1 MLAIY
6 VYEPGEG
13 TITFSV
19 TGDRADTETVTV
31 QVTVTESS
39 FIIDAVDE
47 LIVNTDE
54 DTTDLNINISSPESE
69 NRGIGVSLAVEYLTG
84 ERTDLV
90 NVRQAD
96 DTPVIGLPII
106 VDVRSDSGANVP
118 LSLTRVPGEE
128 GNTIIRVTV
137 TPQTLEY
144 RSLYQVTVKDIRV
157 RVNLP
162 PIELS
167 VEPSSLKFILGTTET
182 VTVGV
187 NADAIAAN
195 ATIRT
200 TQNPSNRV
208 LIENNFDDSGEITV
222 TGLSLGET
230 ILTIEASAFDY
241 ATETTQVSV
250 TVQSPLFIVAP
261 ATLDLEEGSSQTIN
275 VSLSRIPEDS
285 GSVTVMIEPEE
296 GSALEL
302 TVSSPSLT
310 FMTTELQQVIV
321 TSINDDDEY
330 TDDRNAMLTLTAD
343 GYTTATVTA
352 NITDDEPQPIGL
364 DVTGST
370 NLSLVRFTN
379 TEITVSVGVAA
390 DLTVEAEGAVRLADG
405 STLVRTS
412 LGDLGSTR
420 DRDIRRR

>member
-1 MLAIY
+1 M
-6 VYEPGEG
+6 
-13 TITFSV
+13 
-19 TGDRADTETVTV
+19 
-31 QVTVTESS
+31 
-39 FIIDAVDE
+39 
-47 LIVNTDE
+47 
-54 DTTDLNINISSPESE
+54 
-69 NRGIGVSLAVEYLTG
+69 
-84 ERTDLV
+84 
-90 NVRQAD
+90 
-96 DTPVIGLPII
+96 
-106 VDVRSDSGANVP
+106 
-118 LSLTRVPGEE
+118 
-128 GNTIIRVTV
+128 
-137 TPQTLEY
+137 
-144 RSLYQVTVKDIRV
+144 

-187 NADAIAAN
+187 NADARAAN
-195 ATIRT
+195 ATIEI
-200 TQNPSNRV
+200 TQNLPNIV

-222 TGLSLGET
+222 TGLSVGEI
-230 ILTIEASAFDY
+230 ILTIEANAFDY

-261 ATLDLEEGSSQTIN
+261 ATFDLEEGSTQAIN
-275 VSLSRIPEDS
+275 VGLSRIAEDS

-296 GSALEL
+296 GSELEL
-302 TVSSPSLT
+302 TVSPSSLT
-310 FMTTELQQVIV
+310 FVTTELQQVIV

-390 DLTVEAEGAVRLADG
+390 DLTVTAEGAVRLAGDR
-405 STLVRTS
+405 TLVRTN
-412 LGDLGSTR
+412 LVAMGSTR
-420 DRDIRRR
+420 IEISGAGEGDGTVQIHSQRSQEGNRYGSGEC

>member
-1 MLAIY
+1 M
-6 VYEPGEG
+6 
-13 TITFSV
+13 
-19 TGDRADTETVTV
+19 
-31 QVTVTESS
+31 
-39 FIIDAVDE
+39 
-47 LIVNTDE
+47 
-54 DTTDLNINISSPESE
+54 
-69 NRGIGVSLAVEYLTG
+69 
-84 ERTDLV
+84 
-90 NVRQAD
+90 NVRHAD
-96 DTPVIGLPII
+96 LLPERSLIGRPISAN
-106 VDVRSDSGANVP
+106 VGFDSGVNVP
-118 LSLTRVPGEE
+118 LRLTRVPGEE

-144 RSLYQVTVKDIRV
+144 QSLYQDEVKDITV

-187 NADAIAAN
+187 NADARAAN
-195 ATIRT
+195 ATIEI
-200 TQNPSNRV
+200 TQNPPNIV
-208 LIENNFDDSGEITV
+208 LIENNFDDSGEIRV
-222 TGLSLGET
+222 TGLSVGET
-230 ILTIEASAFDY
+230 ILTIEANAFDY

-261 ATLDLEEGSSQTIN
+261 ATLDLEEGSTQSIN
-275 VSLSRIPEDS
+275 VSLSRIPEDR

-296 GSALEL
+296 GSELEL

-310 FMTTELQQVIV
+310 FMTTGSQIVIV

-330 TDDRNAMLTLTAD
+330 TDARNAMLTLTAD
-343 GYTTATVTA
+343 GYTTAMVTA

-405 STLVRTS
+405 STLVSTS
-412 LGDLGSTR
+412 LDDLGSTR
-420 DRDIRRR
+420 IEISGVR